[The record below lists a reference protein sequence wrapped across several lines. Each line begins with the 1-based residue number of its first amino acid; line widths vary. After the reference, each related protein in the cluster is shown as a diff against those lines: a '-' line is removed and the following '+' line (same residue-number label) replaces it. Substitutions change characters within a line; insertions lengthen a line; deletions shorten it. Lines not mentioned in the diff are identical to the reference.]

1 MMTPF
6 ARLATAV
13 TLSLGIVL
21 SPISATPARAKDNTD
36 AWLAALLGLAIV
48 GTILDD
54 KNDRRYDR
62 DRELRRPEHFD
73 RKALPGRCLKR
84 FETRDGARRYWGA
97 RCLERHYPRAHR
109 LPARCELT
117 IKTRNRHGDRV
128 RRDVFKPRCL
138 RREGYT
144 IAGRR

>member
-6 ARLATAV
+6 ARLATTL
-13 TLSLGIVL
+13 TLSLGIAL
-21 SPISATPARAKDNTD
+21 SPISTAPARADDNLE
-36 AWLAALLGLAIV
+36 AWIAALMGVAILGAIV
-48 GTILDD
+48 D
-54 KNDRRYDR
+54 DRRDDR
-62 DRELRRPEHFD
+62 RDVVRPDRPH
-73 RKALPGRCLKR
+73 RKALPSRCLKR
-84 FETRDGARRYWGA
+84 FDTRDGAKRYWGA

-109 LPARCELT
+109 LPARCEVT

-144 IAGRR
+144 VAGRR

>member
-6 ARLATAV
+6 ARLATAL

-21 SPISATPARAKDNTD
+21 SPISTAPARANDNTD
-36 AWLAALLGLAIV
+36 AWVAALLGLAIV
-48 GTILDD
+48 GAIIDD
-54 KNDRRYDR
+54 KNDRRRDR
-62 DRELRRPEHFD
+62 DVHRPDRWD

-84 FETRDGARRYWGA
+84 FETRDGTKRFWGA
-97 RCLERHYPRAHR
+97 RCLERHYARAHR
-109 LPARCELT
+109 LPARCEVT

-144 IAGRR
+144 VAGRR